1 MFLNAF
7 ESRICPIK
15 KPTQRKTTKTLR
27 TKQILHRI
35 PISLAQ
41 VKPGKTSEDSHGEI
55 LNLLGSSNN
64 QTKIWIEINDLAYG
78 AYDTYSQITFKCKSN
93 LG

>member
-1 MFLNAF
+1 MLLQTKYQNKTKGKKKKLIKVKKLLKRQHLFLNAF

-41 VKPGKTSEDSHGEI
+41 VKPGKTSEDSHGI
-55 LNLLGSSNN
+55 
-64 QTKIWIEINDLAYG
+64 
-78 AYDTYSQITFKCKSN
+78 
-93 LG
+93 